1 MSVTPNA
8 LLEAAKVLGRGETE
22 VDRRNAASRAYYAA
36 WHQCLP
42 IGRSVGL
49 SDQPGQG
56 VHQQLIGTLTGNR
69 NLTLKSLG
77 YMLRQCRDLRVEAD
91 YEIET
96 DFPPEDARTALAQC
110 EKILNKAAAFL
121 PAPEG

>member
-1 MSVTPNA
+1 MPVTPNE
-8 LLEAAKVLGRGETE
+8 LLDAAKVLGRGEAE

-36 WHQCLP
+36 WHRCLP

-49 SDQPGQG
+49 SAQPGQG
-56 VHQQLIGTLTGNR
+56 MHQQLIGTLTGNR
-69 NLTLKSLG
+69 NPALKSLG

-96 DFPPEDARTALAQC
+96 DFPPEDARTVLTQC

>member
-22 VDRRNAASRAYYAA
+22 VDRRNAASRACYAA

-49 SDQPGQG
+49 SVQPGQG
-56 VHQQLIGTLTGNR
+56 VHRQLIGTLTGNR
-69 NLTLKSLG
+69 NPTLKSLG
-77 YMLRQCRDLRVEAD
+77 YMLKQCRDLRVGAD
-91 YEIET
+91 YEIGS

>member
-8 LLEAAKVLGRGETE
+8 LLEAAKALGRGAAE

-36 WHQCLP
+36 WHRCLP

-49 SDQPGQG
+49 SAQPGQG
-56 VHQQLIGTLTGNR
+56 MHQHLIGTLTGNR
-69 NLTLKSLG
+69 NPTLRSQG